1 MDYQKNTKEN
11 IVFGIKSLVL
21 TKVLMSIVLH
31 YTTRLLYLRA
41 YVLSYN
47 QQQVQQYVPK
57 RYNNT
62 IHEQFLRSKIIKAIL
77 SSTTRI
83 GLIICM
89 EDPKEAPS
97 IDYVYIEEDTK
108 IEKTTMVDIVT
119 TTHSV
124 GSNAISIIILDAS
137 QANIQQKRD
146 NKYILSINNMP
157 NIQENKRLYQSS
169 ITASSLY
176 EKEQKIF

>member
-1 MDYQKNTKEN
+1 M
-11 IVFGIKSLVL
+11 
-21 TKVLMSIVLH
+21 
-31 YTTRLLYLRA
+31 
-41 YVLSYN
+41 
-47 QQQVQQYVPK
+47 PK
-57 RYNNT
+57 RYDNT
-62 IHEQFLRSKIIKAIL
+62 ICKLFLRSKTIKVIL
-77 SSTTRI
+77 SSITRI

-137 QANIQQKRD
+137 QANIQ
-146 NKYILSINNMP
+146 
-157 NIQENKRLYQSS
+157 
-169 ITASSLY
+169 
-176 EKEQKIF
+176 